1 MMFEKLRE
9 RFEREANCI
18 LLHGS
23 SSTYHPDRVDVPG
36 GWGATGAPNDAFH
49 QWFHYLR
56 RGFMRACSGMSAS
69 LKFRRALQ
77 DLDLAVDGNTRISM
91 LGFLKQ
97 QCWMRYNM
105 VLYSLVLLM
114 ETIIQPTDRVGNLVY
129 CMYST
134 LTVSLCTVNMVGN
147 IVGEYGTVFMR
158 YAIKNLMF
166 S

>member
-1 MMFEKLRE
+1 
-9 RFEREANCI
+9 
-18 LLHGS
+18 
-23 SSTYHPDRVDVPG
+23 
-36 GWGATGAPNDAFH
+36 
-49 QWFHYLR
+49 
-56 RGFMRACSGMSAS
+56 MSAS